1 MDILGFWNQNRTPEE
16 AALKELQHIN
26 GMYRL
31 WDALLEK
38 YPHLL
43 IDNCAGGGRRFDLE
57 TIKRAIPF
65 YRSDYQCMFNADP
78 DVTQCHNTISEYLP
92 YNGCTTKMKSDDYA
106 VRSTFSSSWGL
117 ACWNGVLQ
125 TMSEDDFAWASK
137 ISREYRR
144 LQPYFSCDYY
154 SLASQGYD
162 KTSWVVWQ
170 YDRPEE
176 SDGVVMAFRRA
187 QSSIK
192 TMTMAFGG
200 NHAGKSCTFTDIDS
214 GETWTVSAADLAE
227 GFTLTIPGAYTSRV
241 LLYHFDS

>member
-1 MDILGFWNQNRTPEE
+1 
-16 AALKELQHIN
+16 
-26 GMYRL
+26 L

-43 IDNCAGGGRRFDLE
+43 IDNCSSGGRRFDLE
-57 TIKRAIPF
+57 SVKRTIPF
-65 YRSDYQCMFNADP
+65 FRSDYQCSFNPDP
-78 DVTQCHNTISEYLP
+78 DVTQCHNNISEYLP
-92 YNGCTTKMKSDDYA
+92 YNGCTTKVKNDTYA
-106 VRSTFSSSWGL
+106 VRSTFSSAWGL
-117 ACWNGVLQ
+117 ACWNAGFQ
-125 TMSEDDFAWASK
+125 TMDENELLWASK
-137 ISREYRR
+137 ITNEYKR

-176 SDGVVMAFRRA
+176 NDGIVMAFRRA
-187 QSSIK
+187 ASPIK

-200 NHAGKSCTFTDIDS
+200 DHAGKSCTFTDIDS
-214 GETWTVSAADLAE
+214 GETWTVSAADLTE
-227 GFTLTIPGAYTSRV
+227 GFTLTIPEAYTSRV